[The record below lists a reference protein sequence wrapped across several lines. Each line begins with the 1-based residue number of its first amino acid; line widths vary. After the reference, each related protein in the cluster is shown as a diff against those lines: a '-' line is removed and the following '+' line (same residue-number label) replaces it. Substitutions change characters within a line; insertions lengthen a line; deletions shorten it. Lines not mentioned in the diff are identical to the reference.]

1 VGEFSAH
8 FFYFYTFAETAMELI
23 THGIEAKVR
32 TLADQVVGRDGY
44 DLVDVEYKRDVAGWT
59 LTLFIDKQG
68 GVNLDDCQRVSHVM
82 STVLDVEVPD
92 LHGYNLQVSSPGL
105 DRPLRKPADYRGA
118 RGRRVRIITK
128 EPIGNRR
135 NFTGVLQSLAPADG
149 EPAGGHEELEI
160 GEERLIVHLQDD
172 SGADH
177 AIPFGSIKRS
187 NLVYQWP
194 DKGTPVRDKAARGSG
209 RQR

>member
-1 VGEFSAH
+1 
-8 FFYFYTFAETAMELI
+8 MELI

-32 TLADQVVGRDGY
+32 TLADQVVVRDGY

-118 RGRRVRIITK
+118 LGRKVRIITK

-135 NFTGVLQSLAPADG
+135 NFTGVLQSLASADG
-149 EPAGGHEELEI
+149 EPAGGAEDHEEQEI

-172 SGADH
+172 TGADH
-177 AIPFGSIKRS
+177 AIPIGSIKRS

-194 DKGTPVRDKAARGSG
+194 DKDARDKAQRGSG
-209 RQR
+209 RKR

>member
-1 VGEFSAH
+1 
-8 FFYFYTFAETAMELI
+8 MELI

-32 TLADQVVGRDGY
+32 ALADQVVGQDGY

-105 DRPLRKPADYRGA
+105 DRPLRRPADYRGA
-118 RGRRVRIITK
+118 LGRRVRIITK

-135 NFTGVLQSLAPADG
+135 NFTGVLQSLAPPDG
-149 EPAGGHEELEI
+149 EPAGGHEGHEEQTI

-172 SGADH
+172 SGADC
-177 AIPFGSIKRS
+177 AIPIGSIKRS

-194 DKGTPVRDKAARGSG
+194 DKGMPARGKAARGSG

>member
-1 VGEFSAH
+1 
-8 FFYFYTFAETAMELI
+8 MDLN

-32 TLADQVVGRDGY
+32 SLADEVVGRDGY

-92 LHGYNLQVSSPGL
+92 LRSYNLQVSSPGL
-105 DRPLRKPADYRGA
+105 DRPLTKPADYRGA
-118 RGRRVRIITK
+118 VGHQVRITTE

-135 NFTGVLQSLAPADG
+135 HFTGVLQSVVPGVA
-149 EPAGGHEELEI
+149 PAGGHAAPEI
-160 GEERLIVHLQDD
+160 DEERLILQDD
-172 SGADH
+172 AGAEH
-177 AIPFGSIKRS
+177 AIPIGSIKRS
-187 NLVYQWP
+187 NIVYQWP
-194 DKGTPVRDKAARGSG
+194 ATAAAARNKAKRRSG
-209 RQR
+209 RTR